1 MLTSADFLSLPYT
14 PDLTESGVAYVLR
27 SLPNRFNSPGIPS
40 YNRLRHSVA
49 GVAVELAFRRYLLEQ
64 AIPFDVRGASP
75 FTDPDRYDV
84 SLGGHRCDIKSFII
98 SRKQQIK
105 KLQKQPALLL
115 NAPALVPPE
124 RHAEDDHRGDDLY
137 LFAFLTGLVAASQE
151 DITKALGAGHPIFL
165 VHVMSKSWSKPST
178 WQPLSPLTLKSESD
192 QTITVEISGQAAD
205 RGFLMRTIELP
216 PLTRALIEDPFYSV
230 SSIHVNQLPGGRIG
244 IHSPYMGD
252 AYIVD
257 PFRWGNIWFYG
268 MDIILAG
275 YISYDEFRQRCSQI
289 QPGSRVFQY
298 TRTKIR
304 NLAVPVAELKP
315 LDRLIKQV
323 KDWEARNTA
332 P

>member
-1 MLTSADFLSLPYT
+1 
-14 PDLTESGVAYVLR
+14 
-27 SLPNRFNSPGIPS
+27 
-40 YNRLRHSVA
+40 
-49 GVAVELAFRRYLLEQ
+49 
-64 AIPFDVRGASP
+64 
-75 FTDPDRYDV
+75 
-84 SLGGHRCDIKSFII
+84 
-98 SRKQQIK
+98 
-105 KLQKQPALLL
+105 
-115 NAPALVPPE
+115 
-124 RHAEDDHRGDDLY
+124 
-137 LFAFLTGLVAASQE
+137 
-151 DITKALGAGHPIFL
+151 
-165 VHVMSKSWSKPST
+165 
-178 WQPLSPLTLKSESD
+178 
-192 QTITVEISGQAAD
+192 
-205 RGFLMRTIELP
+205 MRTIELP